1 MKYAIEAARMLLPGL
16 GTGFLISSA
25 VQGIAQPWWSIG
37 LVCFSL
43 GVLINVVPGMKRNEE
58 ASNKVLKV
66 LQRWMPWITLA
77 LVVITII
84 VSIFR

>member
-1 MKYAIEAARMLLPGL
+1 MKYAIEAARLLLPGL

-25 VQGIAQPWWSIG
+25 VQGFAQPWWSIG
-37 LVCFSL
+37 LVCFAL
-43 GVLINVVPGMKRNEE
+43 GVLMNVVPGMKRNEE
-58 ASNKVLKV
+58 AYNKVMKV
-66 LQRWMPWITLA
+66 LQRYMPWIALV